1 MNGTGARVLVVD
13 DDRKMLDILAKHLRR
28 LGYDVAAAK
37 GGAEALGLLDGGL
50 RADVIVADVRMPG
63 LDGRTL
69 MAEVRRRTPETR
81 VILMTAFGAVSEAV
95 EAMREGAFWY
105 LTKPFKVEEAAVV
118 LRRAVAEVALGR
130 RIERLERSLR
140 TEYRPERFLGR
151 SLQAQQVRAD
161 LVRAAE
167 LRTAVLLLGRTGTGK
182 ELAARIVHASGGRA
196 GGPFVPVNCS
206 AIPEALFE
214 SELFGHRRGAFT
226 GAVSDSPGLV
236 EEADGGTLF
245 LDEVGELPAAQQPK
259 LLRLIEDSE
268 IRRVGDR
275 IARKVDVRIVA
286 ATNQPLDLV
295 VKAGRFRED
304 LYYRLASLVIRLP
317 DLADRREDIPLLAE
331 SLLVEC
337 AHAAGVR
344 AKGFTPAAVE
354 RLAGYGWP
362 GNVRELRNAIEQ
374 ALFRTHGPVID
385 EGDVPAW
392 VLGGLPTPAAP
403 DAPAAKK
410 DALSTLDEVERAHV
424 ERVLQVAGWNRSRAA
439 EILGIDRRT
448 LFTRIEKYGLVG
460 PMRGPGDP

>member
-1 MNGTGARVLVVD
+1 METLVASSPIGDAERLKVLRQLKIDDTRLDESLSDVV
-13 DDRKMLDILAKHLRR
+13 RQVGELFETTVCFINLVYLERQ
-28 LGYDVAAAK
+28 VF
-37 GGAEALGLLDGGL
+37 
-50 RADVIVADVRMPG
+50 RAW
-63 LDGRTL
+63 
-69 MAEVRRRTPETR
+69 
-81 VILMTAFGAVSEAV
+81 FGAVPDELMRAGNTHDQSLCTYVVEQSAPLIIEDLLDSATWHEPFDWPSRVMTFYSGLGVRFYAGLPLLTSGGHALGTLCLIDMKPREMSGAALESLQFFAAKAAAELELASQSETA
-95 EAMREGAFWY
+95 RR
-105 LTKPFKVEEAAVV
+105 
-118 LRRAVAEVALGR
+118 LRQELEKTSLFASRLSDLLFRLQNVAEVQRVCDVGLGLIRDAVHLDFAAL
-130 RIERLERSLR
+130 L
-140 TEYRPERFLGR
+140 TVDVD
-151 SLQAQQVRAD
+151 AHV
-161 LVRAAE
+161 
-167 LRTAVLLLGRTGTGK
+167 TA
-182 ELAARIVHASGGRA
+182 S
-196 GGPFVPVNCS
+196 
-206 AIPEALFE
+206 
-214 SELFGHRRGAFT
+214 
-226 GAVSDSPGLV
+226 
-236 EEADGGTLF
+236 
-245 LDEVGELPAAQQPK
+245 VGELPAAQQPK